1 LSANVFHTWI
11 TLKLFANV
19 GGFKSPILSIF
30 LNQGYFGM
38 EFDYVIVGAG
48 SAGCAIANRLSA
60 RSDISVALLEAGGE
74 DRSPWIH
81 IPVGYFKTMG
91 NPKTDWC
98 YKTEA
103 DPGLNGR
110 AINWP
115 RGKVLGGSSSINGL
129 LYVRGQPQDFDHW
142 RQLGN
147 DGWSWADVL
156 PYFKRAENWEGAAAD
171 ERGVGGPLNVSE
183 NNVDRDIVD
192 AWVEAATA
200 AGYRRTPDYNRENQ
214 EGVGYF
220 QMTMKDGRRC
230 SSAAAYLK
238 PVRKRPNLH
247 IFSRAHSEKVLI
259 DGNRVTGVRCTIN
272 GKSVDVSAH
281 REVVLSAGS
290 IGSPQLL
297 MLSGIGDALE
307 LQPHGI
313 DVLHHLPGVGQNL
326 QDHLQARPVFKCR
339 ASTINTETGNMFQL
353 AAIAFQYAL
362 KRSGPMAMAAS
373 LGTGF
378 LKTHAELETP
388 DIQFHIQ
395 PFSADNPAD
404 GSHKFSAFTAS
415 VLQLRPE
422 STGRIVLRSASPYD
436 YPAIYPN
443 YLATKTDCDTLVA
456 GIKIARDICDYAP
469 LKDLVTEEHAP
480 GVGVGRDDDEA
491 VLDWARSTATTI
503 YHPTGTCKMGQDKMA
518 VVDSRLRVHGLSGLR
533 VADASIMPVIT
544 SGNTN
549 APTIMIGEKL
559 ADLVL
564 KDA

>member
-1 LSANVFHTWI
+1 MFHTWI

-19 GGFKSPILSIF
+19 GGLKSLILSIF

-220 QMTMKDGRRC
+220 QMTMRDGRRC

-362 KRSGPMAMAAS
+362 TRSGPMAMAAS

>member
-1 LSANVFHTWI
+1 V
-11 TLKLFANV
+11 
-19 GGFKSPILSIF
+19 
-30 LNQGYFGM
+30 

-60 RSDISVALLEAGGE
+60 RSDVSVALLEAGGP

-91 NPKTDWC
+91 NPAMDWC
-98 YKTEA
+98 YKTEP

-110 AINWP
+110 SIAWP

-129 LYVRGQPQDFDHW
+129 LYVRGQPQDFDQW

-147 DGWSWADVL
+147 TGWSWDDVL
-156 PYFKRAENWEGAAAD
+156 PYFKRAENWEGASAD
-171 ERGVGGPLNVSE
+171 ERGVDGPLNVSE
-183 NNVDRDIVD
+183 NQVNRPIVD
-192 AWVEAATA
+192 AWVAAAEAA
-200 AGYRRTPDYNRENQ
+200 GFPRNFDYNRENQ

-220 QMTMKDGRRC
+220 QMTMKNGRRC

-238 PVRKRPNLH
+238 PVRHRRNLT
-247 IFSRAHSEKVLI
+247 ILTRAHTEKLCI
-259 DGNRVTGVRCTIN
+259 DAGRVTGVRCQIN
-272 GKSVDVSAH
+272 GKARLISAR
-281 REVVLSAGS
+281 REVILSAGS
-290 IGSPQLL
+290 IGSPQIL
-297 MLSGIGDALE
+297 MLSGIGDAAE
-307 LQPHGI
+307 LQSHNI
-313 DVLHHLPGVGQNL
+313 DVVRHLPGVGNNL
-326 QDHLQARPVFKCR
+326 QDHLQARPVFKCN
-339 ASTINTETGNMFQL
+339 ASTINTETRNIFQL
-353 AAIAFQYAL
+353 AGIALHYAMN
-362 KRSGPMAMAAS
+362 RSGPMAMAAS

-378 LKTHAELETP
+378 LKTRPELETP

-422 STGRIVLRSASPYD
+422 STGRIALKSSSAYD

-456 GIKIARDICDYAP
+456 GIKIAREICDHAP
-469 LKDLVTEEHAP
+469 LKDLVTEEYAP
-480 GVGVGRDDDEA
+480 GADVPRDDDA
-491 VLDWARSTATTI
+491 AILDWARSTSTTI

-518 VVDSRLRVHGLSGLR
+518 VVDCRLRVHGVSGLR

-559 ADLVL
+559 AAMVL
-564 KDA
+564 EDAR

>member
-1 LSANVFHTWI
+1 
-11 TLKLFANV
+11 
-19 GGFKSPILSIF
+19 
-30 LNQGYFGM
+30 M

-60 RSDISVALLEAGGE
+60 RRDISVALLEAGGE
-74 DRSPWIH
+74 DNYPWIH

-91 NPKTDWC
+91 NPRTDWC
-98 YKTEA
+98 YKTEP

-110 AINWP
+110 MIDWP

-147 DGWSWADVL
+147 AGWSWSDVL
-156 PYFKRAENWEGAAAD
+156 PYFRRAENWEGAAAD
-171 ERGVGGPLNVSE
+171 ERGIGGPLNVSE
-183 NNVDRDIVD
+183 NNLNREIID

-200 AGYRRTPDYNRENQ
+200 AGYRRTLDYNREDQ

-220 QMTMKDGRRC
+220 QMTIKDGRRC

-238 PVRKRPNLH
+238 PARKRPNLH
-247 IFSRAHSEKVLI
+247 IFTNAHSEKLLI
-259 DGNRVTGVRCTIN
+259 DGNNVTGVRCEIK
-272 GKSVDVSAH
+272 GQSVDVSAR
-281 REVVLSAGS
+281 REVILSAGS

-297 MLSGIGDALE
+297 MLSGIGDAVE

-313 DVLHHLPGVGQNL
+313 DVVHHLPGVGKNL

-339 ASTINTETGNMFQL
+339 ASTINVETKNMFRL

-362 KRSGPMAMAAS
+362 NRSGPMAMAAS
-373 LGTGF
+373 LGTAF
-378 LKTHAELETP
+378 LKTRAELETP
-388 DIQFHIQ
+388 DIQFHVQ
-395 PFSADNPAD
+395 PFSANKIAE
-404 GSHKFSAFTAS
+404 GSHNFSAFTAS

-422 STGRIVLRSASPYD
+422 STGKISLRSASARD

-443 YLATKTDCDTLVA
+443 YLSTKTDCETLVA
-456 GIKIARDICDYAP
+456 GIKIAREICDYAP
-469 LKDLVTEEHAP
+469 LKELVTEEYAP
-480 GVGVGRDDDEA
+480 GIDVGRDDDDA
-491 VLDWARSTATTI
+491 ILDWARSTSTTI

-518 VVDSRLRVHGLSGLR
+518 VVDSRLNVHGISGLR
-533 VADASIMPVIT
+533 VADASVMPVIT

-559 ADLVL
+559 SDMVL
-564 KDA
+564 EDAR

>member
-1 LSANVFHTWI
+1 VFHTRI
-11 TLKLFANV
+11 TSKLFANV
-19 GGFKSPILSIF
+19 GGLKSLILSIF
-30 LNQGYFGM
+30 FNQGYFGM

-60 RSDISVALLEAGGE
+60 GSDISVALLEAGGE

-147 DGWSWADVL
+147 DGWSWDDVL

-183 NNVDRDIVD
+183 NKVDRDIVD

-200 AGYRRTPDYNRENQ
+200 AGYRRTPDYNREDQ

-247 IFSRAHSEKVLI
+247 IFTRAHSEKVLI

-272 GKSVDVSAH
+272 GKSVDVSAR

-313 DVLHHLPGVGQNL
+313 DVLHHLPGVGKNL

-404 GSHKFSAFTAS
+404 GSHKFSAFTSS

-469 LKDLVTEEHAP
+469 LKDLVTEEYAP

-559 ADLVL
+559 ADFVL
-564 KDA
+564 EDA

>member
-1 LSANVFHTWI
+1 M
-11 TLKLFANV
+11 K
-19 GGFKSPILSIF
+19 
-30 LNQGYFGM
+30 
-38 EFDYVIVGAG
+38 FDYVIVGAG

-147 DGWSWADVL
+147 DGWSWDDVL

-183 NNVDRDIVD
+183 NKVDRDIVD

-200 AGYRRTPDYNRENQ
+200 AGYRRTPDYNREDQ

-247 IFSRAHSEKVLI
+247 IFTRAHSEKVLI

-272 GKSVDVSAH
+272 GKSVDVSAR

-313 DVLHHLPGVGQNL
+313 DVLHHLPGVGKNL

-404 GSHKFSAFTAS
+404 GSHKFSAFTSS

-559 ADLVL
+559 ADFVL
-564 KDA
+564 EDA

>member
-1 LSANVFHTWI
+1 MFHTWI

-19 GGFKSPILSIF
+19 GGLKSLILSIF

-147 DGWSWADVL
+147 DGWSWDDVL

>member
-1 LSANVFHTWI
+1 
-11 TLKLFANV
+11 
-19 GGFKSPILSIF
+19 
-30 LNQGYFGM
+30 M
-38 EFDYVIVGAG
+38 EFDYVVVGAG
-48 SAGCAIANRLSA
+48 SAGCVVANRLSA
-60 RSDISVALLEAGGE
+60 KNAISVALIEAGGA
-74 DRSPWIH
+74 DNSPWIH
-81 IPVGYFKTMG
+81 IPVGYFRTMG

-98 YKTEA
+98 FKTEA

-110 AINWP
+110 TIDWP

-147 DGWSWADVL
+147 TGWSWNDVL
-156 PYFKRAENWEGAAAD
+156 PYFRRAENWEGAAAE

-183 NNVDRDIVD
+183 NKVDREIVE
-192 AWVEAATA
+192 AWLEAATA
-200 AGYRRTPDYNRENQ
+200 AGYRRTVDYNREDQ

-220 QMTMKDGRRC
+220 QMTMKNGRRC
-230 SSAAAYLK
+230 SSAAAYLT
-238 PVRKRPNLH
+238 PVRKRSNLH
-247 IFSRAHSEKVLI
+247 IFTNAHSEKLLI
-259 DGNRVTGVRCTIN
+259 DGNDVTGVRCKIQ
-272 GKSVDVSAH
+272 GKSVDISAR
-281 REVVLSAGS
+281 REVILSAGS

-297 MLSGIGDALE
+297 MLSGIGDVAE
-307 LQPHGI
+307 LRPHGI
-313 DVLHHLPGVGQNL
+313 DVLHQLPGVGKNL

-339 ASTINTETGNMFQL
+339 ASTINTETKNMFQL

-362 KRSGPMAMAAS
+362 NRSGPMAMAAS

-378 LKTHAELETP
+378 LKTRSELECP

-395 PFSADNPAD
+395 PFSADNPAE

-422 STGRIVLRSASPYD
+422 STGRIALRSASPYD

-443 YLATKTDCDTLVA
+443 YLATKTDVDTLVA
-456 GIKIARDICDYAP
+456 GIKIARKICDFAP
-469 LKDLVTEEHAP
+469 LKNLITEEYAP
-480 GVGVGRDDDEA
+480 GAGVGRDDDNA
-491 VLDWARSTATTI
+491 ILDWARSTATTI
-503 YHPTGTCKMGQDKMA
+503 YHPTGTCKMGQDNMA
-518 VVDSRLRVHGLSGLR
+518 VVDSQLRVHGMSNLR
-533 VADASIMPVIT
+533 VADASIMPSIT

-559 ADLVL
+559 ADMIL

>member
-1 LSANVFHTWI
+1 VFHTWI

-19 GGFKSPILSIF
+19 GGLKSLILSIF